1 MKNTKQ
7 RLLEYLKGL
16 KFMSAATHDKHLWTA
31 WVYYVIDDDFN
42 LYFVS
47 QPDTDHCKSILK
59 NGEIACAIA
68 DSHQNVTD
76 KKVGIQLYGTASQ
89 LTDLQQLR
97 WMLNL
102 WNKVNPGI
110 DKIINLKNIQKKI
123 IKSRVFKV
131 VPQKIKWFNEELYKE
146 KEFEVFHF

>member
-1 MKNTKQ
+1 
-7 RLLEYLKGL
+7 
-16 KFMSAATHDKHLWTA
+16 MSVATHDKHLWTA

>member
-1 MKNTKQ
+1 MKNAKEK
-7 RLLEYLKGL
+7 LLVFLKSL
-16 KFMSAATHDKHLWTA
+16 KFMSVSTYDHHLWTA
-31 WVYYVIDDDFN
+31 WVYYVIDDNFN

-68 DSHQNVTD
+68 DSHQKVTD
-76 KKVGIQLYGTASQ
+76 KKIGVQLYGTASQ
-89 LTDLQQLR
+89 LNNLQQLR
-97 WMLNL
+97 WMLNV

-110 DKIINLKNIQKKI
+110 EKVINLKNMQKKV

-131 VPQKIKWFNEELYKE
+131 IPKKIKWYNEELFKE
-146 KEFEVFHF
+146 KEFEVFNF

>member
-1 MKNTKQ
+1 MNNKQ
-7 RLLEYLKGL
+7 KLLKFLKSL
-16 KFMSAATHDKHLWTA
+16 KFMSVSTYDKHLWTA

-68 DSHQNVTD
+68 DSHQKVTD
-76 KKVGIQLYGTASQ
+76 KKIGAQLYGTASQ
-89 LTDLQQLR
+89 LTNIQQLK
-97 WMLNL
+97 WMLKL
-102 WNKVNPGI
+102 WNKINPGVE
-110 DKIINLKNIQKKI
+110 KIINIKNIQTKQ

-131 VPQKIKWFNEELYKE
+131 VPKKIKWFNEALYKE
-146 KEFEVFHF
+146 KEFEVFNF

>member
-1 MKNTKQ
+1 MKATKEM
-7 RLLEYLKGL
+7 LLDYLKGL
-16 KFMSAATHDKHLWTA
+16 KFMSVSTYDEHLWTA

-76 KKVGIQLYGTASQ
+76 KKVGAQLYGVARQ
-89 LTDLQQLR
+89 LTNVGQLR

-102 WNKVNPGI
+102 WNKINPGI
-110 DKIINLKNIQKKI
+110 DKVINLKNMQKKV

-131 VPQKIKWFNEELYKE
+131 IPKKIKWFNEELYKE
-146 KEFEVFHF
+146 KEFEVFDF